1 METMMPNGNGKKKQP
16 AKPNGRKA
24 NPVSKSN
31 GAKKNGNGSKESGF
45 DQFLDKLSPIRRF
58 RG

>member
-1 METMMPNGNGKKKQP
+1 MPNGNGKKKQP
-16 AKPNGRKA
+16 KANGNGRK
-24 NPVSKSN
+24 KSN
-31 GAKKNGNGSKESGF
+31 GNGQANKNGNGSKESGF